1 MQIINVEGG
10 KKVYELYMKIIPF
23 FILIVFL
30 LPSTS
35 FGSDYYMPKKC
46 LYVVNVFHQ
55 VSPEVMPAC
64 IEELTN
70 ELNELH
76 AQINES
82 LKKIDKLN
90 DKLLPLRIDTLHMAQ
105 DNLKD
110 KLNDTVSE
118 IELLKERIN
127 KLEDEVR
134 ALKEKA
140 KRKVK

>member
-1 MQIINVEGG
+1 MQIINIEGG
-10 KKVYELYMKIIPF
+10 KKVYELYIKIIPF

-64 IEELTN
+64 IDELTN

-82 LKKIDKLN
+82 HKKIDKSN
-90 DKLLPLRIDTLHMAQ
+90 ELLPLRIDTLHMAQ
-105 DNLKD
+105 DNLKS